1 MQVIFTTGSACS
13 NWDNTLTPDCWP
25 ESWGGGGGG
34 GGGGGM
40 ERKERKSNSNTIVHA
55 TSRSIQYIHC

>member
-34 GGGGGM
+34 GGGGRDG
-40 ERKERKSNSNTIVHA
+40 EEGTKVK
-55 TSRSIQYIHC
+55 